1 MIDHLPNRLGAES
14 DENMTW
20 VAPPRTGVTLVH
32 HDQEEHMAG
41 RDPEQ
46 SESDVQADDH
56 VASTRASSDDDG
68 DYVGRTFADDDFDAG
83 ESGAEARAKTE

>member
-1 MIDHLPNRLGAES
+1 
-14 DENMTW
+14 
-20 VAPPRTGVTLVH
+20 
-32 HDQEEHMAG
+32 MAG

-46 SESDVQADDH
+46 SESDVQSDDH

-68 DYVGRTFADDDFDAG
+68 DYVGRTFADGDFDTG

>member
-1 MIDHLPNRLGAES
+1 
-14 DENMTW
+14 
-20 VAPPRTGVTLVH
+20 
-32 HDQEEHMAG
+32 MAG

-46 SESDVQADDH
+46 SESDVEADDH

>member
-1 MIDHLPNRLGAES
+1 
-14 DENMTW
+14 
-20 VAPPRTGVTLVH
+20 
-32 HDQEEHMAG
+32 MAG

-56 VASTRASSDDDG
+56 VASSRASSDDDG
-68 DYVGRTFADDDFDAG
+68 DYVGRTFADDDVDAG

>member
-1 MIDHLPNRLGAES
+1 MIDHLPNRLVAES
-14 DENMTW
+14 DENVTW
-20 VAPPRTGVTLVH
+20 VAALRTGVTLMRNQ
-32 HDQEEHMAG
+32 QEEDMAG

-46 SESDVQADDH
+46 SESDVEADDH